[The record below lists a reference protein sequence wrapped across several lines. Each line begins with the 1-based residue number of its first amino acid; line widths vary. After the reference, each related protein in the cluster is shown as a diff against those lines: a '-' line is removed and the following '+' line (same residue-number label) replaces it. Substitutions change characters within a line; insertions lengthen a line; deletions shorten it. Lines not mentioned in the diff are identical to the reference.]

1 MKIFT
6 MGSSGK
12 TAEEFFNNI
21 DKNKVELL
29 LDVRLHNHSQLLGFT

>member
-21 DKNKVELL
+21 DKNKVELYWMFVYIIIL
-29 LDVRLHNHSQLLGFT
+29 SY